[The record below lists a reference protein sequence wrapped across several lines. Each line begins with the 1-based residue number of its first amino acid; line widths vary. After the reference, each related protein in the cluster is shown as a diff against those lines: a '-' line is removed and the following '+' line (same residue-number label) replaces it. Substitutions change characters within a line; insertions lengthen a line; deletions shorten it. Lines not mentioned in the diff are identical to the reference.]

1 MSGKPSRDKGQRMS
15 KPFLTFVAPGIPVAT
30 VGIDNSRNAALL
42 AAAILALQDD
52 DVRRALEKYRRQWD
66 Q

>member
-1 MSGKPSRDKGQRMS
+1 MPIASGALNGVDALYSIVQMP
-15 KPFLTFVAPGIPVAT
+15 PGIPVAT
-30 VGIDNSRNAALL
+30 VGIDNARNAALL